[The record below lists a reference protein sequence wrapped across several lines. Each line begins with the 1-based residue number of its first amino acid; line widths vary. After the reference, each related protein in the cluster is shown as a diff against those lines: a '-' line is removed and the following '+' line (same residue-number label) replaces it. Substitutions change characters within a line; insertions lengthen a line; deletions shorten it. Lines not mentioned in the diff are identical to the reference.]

1 MSGVLSSAIGA
12 VVAYCIIGGVYMY
25 RVKGAR
31 GSEVIPNVTFW
42 KELPL
47 LIKVNTYQLHLST
60 LVTATI
66 ATV

>member
-1 MSGVLSSAIGA
+1 MSIDWCPVFSLSSAIGA

-31 GSEVIPNVTFW
+31 GSEVIPNVAFW

-47 LIKVNTYQLHLST
+47 LIKVNTYSVHVLLLQ
-60 LVTATI
+60 
-66 ATV
+66 

>member
-1 MSGVLSSAIGA
+1 M
-12 VVAYCIIGGVYMY
+12 AYCIIGGVYMY

-31 GSEVIPNVTFW
+31 GSEVIPNVAFW

-47 LIKVNTYQLHLST
+47 LIKVNIYQSHLST

>member
-31 GSEVIPNVTFW
+31 GSEVIPNVAFW

-47 LIKVNTYQLHLST
+47 LIKVNTHLST